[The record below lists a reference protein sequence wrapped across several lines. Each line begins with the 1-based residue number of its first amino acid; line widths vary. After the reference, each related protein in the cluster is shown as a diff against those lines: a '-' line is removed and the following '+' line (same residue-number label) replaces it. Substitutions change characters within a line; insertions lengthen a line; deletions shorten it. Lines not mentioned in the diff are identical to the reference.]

1 MDANSLSQLVQVI
14 VKDGRSYL
22 QYLSEAF
29 PWATAQKQPALA
41 TLFALAKEEGEA
53 VTHIARYLQKNRLNP
68 PRFGAYP
75 SVYTNDNFV
84 ALDYVVPILLRET
97 KTRVVELE
105 AAIGQVAND
114 DARKLLTGYLELKR
128 RQLAALA
135 EIAVEKK

>member
-14 VKDGRSYL
+14 LKDGRSYL

-41 TLFALAKEEGEA
+41 TLLVLAKEEGEA
-53 VTHIARYLQKNRLNP
+53 VTNIARYLQKQRLNP

-84 ALDYVVPILLRET
+84 SLDYVLPILLRET
-97 KTRVVELE
+97 KARVAHLE
-105 AAIGQVAND
+105 AASHVAND

-128 RQLAALA
+128 RQLASLA
-135 EIAVEKK
+135 EIAAEKK

>member
-1 MDANSLSQLVQVI
+1 MDANSLSQLQQVI

-41 TLFALAKEEGEA
+41 TLLTLAKEEGEA
-53 VTHIARYLQKNRLNP
+53 VTHIARFLQKNRLNP

-84 ALDYVVPILLRET
+84 ALDYVLPILLRET
-97 KTRVVELE
+97 TTRVAQLE
-105 AAIGQVAND
+105 AAAGHVADN
-114 DARKLLTGYLELKR
+114 DARKLLESYLEMKR
-128 RQLAALA
+128 HQLQKLGEIAALP
-135 EIAVEKK
+135 K